1 MKCLMGKFSSRA
13 EQKAQRPS
21 QILDAAF
28 EEFVEKGYA
37 ATRVEDI
44 AKRIDVTKGTIYVYF
59 PTKEDLFAA
68 TVKHISTPF
77 SDVLALVTAETGTC
91 TERLRRLIE
100 TSYDRLLANRHTRE
114 LLRFV
119 IAEGNRFPDVVDLH
133 HREFVMP
140 LKKFAQSI
148 LDEGVASGEFRKS
161 PAAVSEVVL
170 SPLLSA
176 IVGKLIFDDR
186 KPFDR
191 DGHVNAHLDLV
202 LNGLAAPGKVEK
214 V

>member
-1 MKCLMGKFSSRA
+1 MKCLMGKFGSRA
-13 EQKAQRPS
+13 EQKAQRPG

-44 AKRIDVTKGTIYVYF
+44 ARRIEVTKGTIYVYF

-68 TVKHISTPF
+68 MVQHISTPF
-77 SDVLALVTAETGTC
+77 ADVLAVATSETGTC
-91 TERLRRLIE
+91 TERLRRLVE
-100 TSYDRLLANRHTRE
+100 TSYERLLANRHTRE

-119 IAEGNRFPDVVDLH
+119 IAEGSRFPNVVDLH

-148 LDEGVASGEFRKS
+148 LDEGVANGEFRKS
-161 PAAVSEVVL
+161 PAAVSDIVL

-186 KPFDR
+186 KPFDLAS
-191 DGHVNAHLDLV
+191 HTSAHLDLV
-202 LNGLAAPGKVEK
+202 LNGLASR
-214 V
+214 